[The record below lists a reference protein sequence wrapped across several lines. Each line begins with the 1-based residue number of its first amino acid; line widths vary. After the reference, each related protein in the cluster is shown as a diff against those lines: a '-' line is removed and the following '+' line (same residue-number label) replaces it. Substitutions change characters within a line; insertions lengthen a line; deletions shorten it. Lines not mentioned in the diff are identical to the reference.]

1 MSVADV
7 PSTQSDL
14 KSQPSSSKKKW
25 GVCGFA
31 VLIVA
36 AAIGV
41 FCWPNNSVTLPAS
54 VSSTEYEA
62 ARREFAELFHRE
74 PNDADLMMLLAETA
88 VRNEQLDR
96 AIDCF
101 ERVPS
106 DNIRY
111 GASARLQEAQALLR
125 RNDAEKAEASFRA
138 FLELAETQ
146 PSIPQDQVK
155 VARDWLVFML
165 AVELRFEDRKA
176 ILQTIIQDGRFD
188 VYDAK
193 QYYFPALLIW
203 QSNLGSS
210 RLREFLEKTPA
221 DRLLRIA
228 DARYLVGEG
237 KLDAAS
243 QLLETLRKQYPG
255 DLTIIAATLE
265 CLYEQVNWKQFK
277 SIVSTAPGFQDN
289 EPWLLTQMRAQF
301 ALQSRDWPAAEKYFQ
316 QVLKADPA
324 NPTCHMGLA
333 MALGGLGKTEDQKII
348 RERSLILARIRVRLS
363 AVNQNS
369 AAEVRALSRD
379 ASHAG
384 LNAAAH
390 SFELLAEHI
399 ERGAH

>member
-14 KSQPSSSKKKW
+14 ESQPSLDKKKLA
-25 GVCGFA
+25 VYGF
-31 VLIVA
+31 VFLVVV

-41 FCWPNNSVTLPAS
+41 YCWPHNSVILPAS
-54 VSSTEYEA
+54 VSPTEYEE

-74 PNDADLMMLLAETA
+74 PNDADLMMVLGETA
-88 VRNEQLDR
+88 VRNEQPDK

-125 RNDAEKAEASFRA
+125 RNDAEEAEASFRA
-138 FLELAETQ
+138 FLELADSQ
-146 PSIPQDQVK
+146 PSVPQEQVR
-155 VARDWLVFML
+155 VARDWLVFMM
-165 AVELRFEDRKA
+165 AVELRFQDRKA
-176 ILQTIIQDGRFD
+176 ILQTMIQEGRFD

-193 QYYFPALLIW
+193 QYYFPTLLIW

-210 RLREFLEKTPA
+210 RLREFLEKTPD

-237 KLDAAS
+237 KLDAAGK
-243 QLLETLRKQYPG
+243 LLDTLRTEYPV
-255 DLTIIAATLE
+255 DLAIIAASLE
-265 CLYEQVNWKQFK
+265 CLYEQVDWKQFE

-301 ALQSRDWPAAEKYFQ
+301 SLQSRDWAAAEKYFQ

-333 MALGGLGKTEDQKII
+333 EALGGLGKTEDQNII

-369 AAEVRALSRD
+369 AAEARALARD

-384 LNAAAH
+384 LNDAAH